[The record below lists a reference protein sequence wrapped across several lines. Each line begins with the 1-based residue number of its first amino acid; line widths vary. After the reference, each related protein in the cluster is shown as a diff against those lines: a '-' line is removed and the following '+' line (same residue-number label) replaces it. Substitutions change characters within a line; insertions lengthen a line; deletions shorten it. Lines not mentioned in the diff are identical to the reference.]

1 MKSEMLDNIEK
12 FSGNL
17 NSLKNYCDKIFSL
30 LVLVQSVQYFQFVI
44 FFFILSFNVKSV
56 KRLAFHS
63 FFFGIKDFFCP
74 SKAILE

>member
-30 LVLVQSVQYFQFVI
+30 LVLVQSV
-44 FFFILSFNVKSV
+44 
-56 KRLAFHS
+56 
-63 FFFGIKDFFCP
+63 
-74 SKAILE
+74 